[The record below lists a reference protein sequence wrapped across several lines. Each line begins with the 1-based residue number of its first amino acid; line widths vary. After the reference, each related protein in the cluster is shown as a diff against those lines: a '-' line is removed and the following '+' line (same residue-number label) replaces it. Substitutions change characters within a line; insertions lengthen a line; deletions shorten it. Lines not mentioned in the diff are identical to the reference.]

1 MAPASG
7 DQLTATLGTWNKGLI
22 PGIHST
28 DSIADD
34 VHHDNLDILL
44 DNKNEEKGF
53 FSAAFLNAKGFGG
66 NNASALILSPEES
79 MALVSKKYT
88 QAKLKKYQSD
98 NEGVKAKS
106 SQHNKQC
113 IKGKYNIIYK
123 FNENVLQGEEDVKLE
138 KNKLTL
144 KGFKQSIN
152 LKK

>member
-1 MAPASG
+1 MSNLEPNQHAQQVKNKI
-7 DQLTATLGTWNKGLI
+7 DEATKL
-22 PGIHST
+22 
-28 DSIADD
+28 A
-34 VHHDNLDILL
+34 
-44 DNKNEEKGF
+44 KNVRAR
-53 FSAAFLNAKGFGG
+53 SAFLNAKGFGG

-79 MALVSKKYT
+79 MALVSKKYSK
-88 QAKLKKYQSD
+88 AKLKKYQSD

-113 IKGKYNIIYK
+113 LKGKYNIIYK